1 MLSISITISQSIN
14 DFKYL
19 REVRE
24 KPQSEL
30 FKKDG
35 ERICAIL
42 KENMMKNK
50 IIFALVVAGTL
61 LLAIIGMRSAYKQ
74 FTQSALEPL
83 RQTNEQLGTQVAKLL
98 NPTPT
103 IIPDPVTIIQQVR
116 PLARLETIQYSV
128 QKVITAETGQEVL
141 REFFGDRLLF
151 VAHGVVIAGVD
162 LSTLEAEDIEIRD
175 GIPTITLPPAEI
187 FVATLDN
194 DKSYV
199 YDRDTGLLRKS
210 DPNLET
216 LARQA
221 AEKEIREAAIEDGI
235 LAQASANAQVFLTRL
250 LGSLGFRDVIFQ

>member
-1 MLSISITISQSIN
+1 MVKNEHIFDRQGG
-14 DFKYL
+14 
-19 REVRE
+19 
-24 KPQSEL
+24 Q
-30 FKKDG
+30 
-35 ERICAIL
+35 RICAIF
-42 KENMMKNK
+42 KFMIKNK
-50 IIFALVVAGTL
+50 IIFGLAIAVVL
-61 LLAIIGMRSAYKQ
+61 LLIFFGIRNAFNQ
-74 FTQSALEPL
+74 FTQSAFEPL

-141 REFFGDRLLF
+141 KDLFGDRLLF

-162 LSTLEAEDIEIRD
+162 LSKLEAEDIEIRD

-221 AEKEIREAAIEDGI
+221 AEKEIREVAIEDGI
-235 LAQASANAQVFLTRL
+235 LEQANVNAQAFLMRL
-250 LGSLGFRDVIFQ
+250 LGSLGFNDVIFQ

>member
-1 MLSISITISQSIN
+1 MLSFRITISYIHI
-14 DFKYL
+14 DFKCLQVYGLKCSPDMTDRVVNGYVLYL
-19 REVRE
+19 
-24 KPQSEL
+24 
-30 FKKDG
+30 G
-35 ERICAIL
+35 YMI
-42 KENMMKNK
+42 KNK
-50 IIFALVVAGTL
+50 IIFGLAVAVTL
-61 LLAIIGMRSAYKQ
+61 LLVFFGMRSAFTQ
-74 FTQSALEPL
+74 FTQSAFEPL
-83 RQTNEQLGTQVAKLL
+83 RQTNEQLGTQVARLL

-103 IIPDPVTIIQQVR
+103 ILPDPVTIIQQVR

-141 REFFGDRLLF
+141 KDLFGDRLLF

-162 LSTLEAEDIEIRD
+162 LSMLEAEDIEIRD

-187 FVATLDN
+187 FMATLDN

-221 AEKEIREAAIEDGI
+221 AEKEIRDAALEDGI
-235 LAQASANAQVFLTRL
+235 LEQASVNAQVFLTRL
-250 LGSLGFRDVIFQ
+250 LGSLGFNDVIFR